1 MANSPLCGEFSHLYV
16 PRAKKPPVPAGRRR
30 SDCAIH
36 FLSLGLRILLLFVA
50 FLEFAFGFL
59 AYKCFSVTCGVILLF
74 ADRAMNGASPL
85 FLLSYLLAQ
94 CMLLQRL
101 GTLSSGMTDTALRS
115 SVPWELRAPLLLQ
128 TCVVV
133 GGLLPSDFCFV
144 LCEWWLQ
151 FCTLSSGMTDTA
163 LRSSVPREL
172 CTGLLFLRSA
182 LAGGLW
188 LAALVAEGS
197 CFISYVFVW
206 HLLVSLFCL
215 FFHCLF
221 ILFGDMVVILRVGKG
236 WLADVKRVI

>member
-16 PRAKKPPVPAGRRR
+16 PRAKNPPVPAGRRR

-59 AYKCFSVTCGVILLF
+59 AYKCFSVACGVILLF
-74 ADRAMNGASPL
+74 VDRAMNGASPL

-101 GTLSSGMTDTALRS
+101 TLSSGMTDTALRS

-163 LRSSVPREL
+163 LRSSVPREMN
-172 CTGLLFLRSA
+172 GLAVSA
-182 LAGGLW
+182 KRFGWWTLVGGFGGRRIL
-188 LAALVAEGS
+188 LY
-197 CFISYVFVW
+197 FFMFFVW